1 MYPNPANSSLFIDL
15 NKLNNK
21 VTTAQVFNSTGALV
35 MSQPVNG
42 KSLVEIDV
50 NALPSG
56 IYSVLLSN
64 GKQSYAARWIK
75 N

>member
-1 MYPNPANSSLFIDL
+1 
-15 NKLNNK
+15 
-21 VTTAQVFNSTGALV
+21 VFNSTGALV

-42 KSLVEIDV
+42 KSLIQIDV